1 MDEQEKTLH
10 DLFMVFERCDGGGRD
25 SIQWRIQNQ
34 TYGGKT
40 DFVSCILDV
49 PPLRENA
56 RIIGQVYHHGVDLY
70 DDTFI
75 SHFFKN
81 DIEIDSYIVPMENPR
96 LYTVSKV
103 PDCDDLIPDTLYSLG
118 SFPNI
123 DAYVRDLVSHLF
135 PNRSVSVEYM
145 LNTTGIYD
153 NKTSCITCLA
163 DGGALFLT
171 NIGEETKMYKEYDE
185 NCVAYVASVKRAN
198 VICCPENKCMVG
210 FGMTDTLDIKISD
223 GDTIAQS
230 NNEYTFVEIESLGL
244 VVKQKLGFAF
254 FNDLI
259 YHQKS
264 LVVYDEIVTT
274 NGLYKLSEHDTS
286 AHDTKGVLQLLT
298 EMPNINRF
306 SQRLLLPAFLTTT
319 TCDWIT
325 QSMRDNRTEV
335 QLTSEVSDAVCKY
348 LEFVID
354 HQVLGVFSKF
364 YGVSLELFAVDIVNI
379 VKRDAFGSDKRISQF
394 SMDIG
399 LDDGTHSFTDGT
411 KQSLQKG
418 DGIVY
423 WNATRNHQEKVAT
436 RILTIEFNIR
446 VKKAEMRTVL

>member
-1 MDEQEKTLH
+1 
-10 DLFMVFERCDGGGRD
+10 
-25 SIQWRIQNQ
+25 
-34 TYGGKT
+34 
-40 DFVSCILDV
+40 
-49 PPLRENA
+49 
-56 RIIGQVYHHGVDLY
+56 
-70 DDTFI
+70 
-75 SHFFKN
+75 
-81 DIEIDSYIVPMENPR
+81 MENPR
-96 LYTVSKV
+96 LYTVSVV
-103 PDCDDLIPDTLYSLG
+103 PDCDELIPDTPYSLG

-123 DAYVRDLVSHLF
+123 DAYVSDLVSHLF

-171 NIGEETKMYKEYDE
+171 NIGEETKMYKEFDD
-185 NCVAYVASVKRAN
+185 NCVVSVASVKRSN
-198 VICCPENKCMVG
+198 IICCPENKYMVG
-210 FGMTDTLDIKISD
+210 FGMTDTLDISVSD
-223 GDTIAQS
+223 GDTVAQP
-230 NNEYTFVEIESLGL
+230 NNEYTFCEVASK
-244 VVKQKLGFAF
+244 VVAVPIKLGYAF

-264 LVVYDEIVTT
+264 SVAYDEIVTT

-286 AHDTKGVLQLLT
+286 ANDTKRLLQLLT
-298 EMPNINRF
+298 EMPSSNRF
-306 SQRLLLPAFLTTT
+306 SQRLLLPAFFTTM

-325 QSMRDNRTEV
+325 HNMRHNRTEV
-335 QLTSEVSDAVCKY
+335 QLTSEVSVAVCKY

-354 HQVLGVFSKF
+354 YQVLGEFSKF

-379 VKRDAFGSDKRISQF
+379 MRRDAFGSDKRISQF

-399 LDDGTHSFTDGT
+399 LDEGTHSFTDGT

-446 VKKAEMRTVL
+446 AKKAEMRTIF